1 MRYLPNLFDDFF
13 PTVRNSVMRTDI
25 HENDGC
31 YTLDVELPG
40 FKKENISLDV
50 DDGYLVIQAKNEMSN
65 EEKNEKGEII
75 RSERSYGSCSRSFYV
90 GDNVKASD
98 IKAKVHLYNTT

>member
-1 MRYLPNLFDDFF
+1 
-13 PTVRNSVMRTDI
+13 
-25 HENDGC
+25 
-31 YTLDVELPG
+31 
-40 FKKENISLDV
+40 
-50 DDGYLVIQAKNEMSN
+50 MSN

-98 IKAKVHLYNTT
+98 IKAKFDGGVLEVIVPKKEAKELENKEVIMIE